1 MPGGPVSGAMDGVV
15 PVDEAVPVDE
25 VEAADGPEIPPERS
39 GGDRSA
45 PAPTRGG
52 HRILRRIGIG
62 LVALLA
68 VVAIGFRVQVRHVDE
83 QAADAEARQRSAQL
97 DATRARERLDSV
109 DARVRTA
116 EAAELRARGTLAR
129 ARTAVA
135 DQGLEEGALD
145 DVRVETAGRVKE
157 LRRAV
162 RSVQRQIEEQARLQP
177 AAGAC
182 LFDLLRALGQV
193 GGGNHG
199 GPRSE
204 ACSTVAGTRGPG

>member
-15 PVDEAVPVDE
+15 PVDEVVTTDVPGV
-25 VEAADGPEIPPERS
+25 PPEPS
-39 GGDRSA
+39 GDDGSRA
-45 PAPTRGG
+45 APTRGG
-52 HRILRRIGIG
+52 HRVLRRIGIA

-83 QAADAEARQRSAQL
+83 QAADAEARQRSAQA

-116 EAAELRARGTLAR
+116 EAAELRARDTLAQ
-129 ARTAVA
+129 ARSAVA
-135 DQGLEEGALD
+135 AQGLAEGALD

-193 GGGNHG
+193 GASDHSGQ
-199 GPRSE
+199 RSE

>member
-15 PVDEAVPVDE
+15 HVDEPGTPPAP
-25 VEAADGPEIPPERS
+25 AADDGVGPP
-39 GGDRSA
+39 
-45 PAPTRGG
+45 PTRGG
-52 HRILRRIGIG
+52 HRVLRRVGIA

-68 VVAIGFRVQVRHVDE
+68 LVAIGFQVQVRQVDE

-129 ARTAVA
+129 ARADLT